1 MGMYNHLMNE
11 LQKHDMQHLKVLQRR
26 KGKRGH
32 PYSALLW
39 MPVLMILLIVVIFI
53 LLKVRG

>member
-1 MGMYNHLMNE
+1 MHNCFMND
-11 LQKHDMQHLKVLQRR
+11 LQKHDLRHLKALQRR

-32 PYSALLW
+32 PYNTLLW
-39 MPVLMILLIVVIFI
+39 IPVLMILVIAVIFI